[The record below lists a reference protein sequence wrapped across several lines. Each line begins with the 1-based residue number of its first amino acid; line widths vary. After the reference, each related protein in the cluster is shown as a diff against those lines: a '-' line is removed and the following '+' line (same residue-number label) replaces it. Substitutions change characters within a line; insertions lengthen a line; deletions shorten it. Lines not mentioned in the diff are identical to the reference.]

1 MNTVFFHQNNDEP
14 LAQSMLVLM
23 VRGLFNSL
31 EFPYA
36 NFHAMR
42 SLEINCML
50 HFGKLWV
57 TLSYVGSMSCL
68 LCVMVLQLTAIQEET
83 RQQEKEPQ
91 ESEKGKCEEIEDKE
105 DN

>member
-1 MNTVFFHQNNDEP
+1 MCVTLKCTDMSEKSCTGSLIGFTNLGDINRHFIAYEHKVLPSESDEP

-57 TLSYVGSMSCL
+57 VLSYVGLMACL
-68 LCVMVLQLTAIQEET
+68 
-83 RQQEKEPQ
+83 
-91 ESEKGKCEEIEDKE
+91 
-105 DN
+105 